1 MKSIRRLYGSLGYM
15 TVIFL
20 FFCLSGI
27 LCGHWTRLELLS
39 SYDNTPYREDAVMF
53 LLSAPGQAYVDLTEA
68 AQSGILSGCAILR
81 DDEEAYGTYEVLY
94 CDGGVVGIAESDG
107 RDGNGTER
115 SQGMEACDFGSG
127 EKAAAAGADS
137 GYALGDTV
145 TVDGTAYPVKGILE
159 EHISI
164 AVNTGVFY
172 SRGDL
177 AHVPTGEVYVLTGK
191 SGGRI
196 ADAYAELEALVQEK
210 GAEIR
215 SREVSKARYT
225 DFVDYRGVTVF
236 LLEVLAV
243 FYMGLICLF
252 AHIWL
257 RIKGPEV
264 HVLNLLGYGHTR
276 RKVWAEYSVVW
287 LAAFLLSLGVTYAA
301 SSRVQLRY
309 GAIPVF
315 GVSAGILILAV
326 SGGYAFFR
334 LHNFDS

>member
-1 MKSIRRLYGSLGYM
+1 MKRIRRVYGSLGYM
-15 TVIFL
+15 AVIFL
-20 FFCLSGI
+20 FFWLSGI
-27 LCGHWTRLELLS
+27 LCGHWTRLEMVS

-53 LLSAPGQAYVDLTEA
+53 LLSAPAGQAFLDLTEA
-68 AQSGILSGCAILR
+68 AQSGVLSGCAILR
-81 DDEEAYGTYEVLY
+81 DDEEAYGMYEVLY
-94 CDGGVVGIAESDG
+94 CDGGVVGIAGNDG
-107 RDGNGTER
+107 RDGNGTEG
-115 SQGMEACDFGSG
+115 SQGVESYDFASG

-137 GYALGDTV
+137 EYALGDTV
-145 TVDGTAYPVKGILE
+145 MVDGTAYPVKGILE

-177 AHVPTGEVYVLTGK
+177 AHVPTREVYVLTGK

-196 ADAYAELEALVQEK
+196 ADAYAELEALVQGK

-215 SREVSKARYT
+215 SREMSKARYT
-225 DFVDYRGVTVF
+225 DYLDYRGVTV
-236 LLEVLAV
+236 LLLGVLAV
-243 FYMGLICLF
+243 FYMGMIWLF

-257 RIKGPEV
+257 RIRGPEV
-264 HVLNLLGYGHTR
+264 HVLNLLGYAHIR
-276 RKVWAEYSVVW
+276 RKVWAEYSAVW

-301 SSRVQLRY
+301 SSRVQMRY

-334 LHNFDS
+334 LRIRD

>member
-1 MKSIRRLYGSLGYM
+1 MKSIRRLYGSLGYLA
-15 TVIFL
+15 VIFL
-20 FFCLSGI
+20 FFYLSGI

-53 LLSAPGQAYVDLTEA
+53 FLSAPGQAYVDLTEA
-68 AQSGILSGCAILR
+68 AQSGVLSGCAILR
-81 DDEEAYGTYEVLY
+81 DDEEAYGMYEVLY
-94 CDGGVVGIAESDG
+94 CDEGVAGIVGNDGG
-107 RDGNGTER
+107 DGNGTER
-115 SQGMEACDFGSG
+115 SQGMEAYDFDSG

-177 AHVPTGEVYVLTGK
+177 AHVPTGEIYVLTGK
-191 SGGRI
+191 SGGSI
-196 ADAYAELEALVQEK
+196 ADAYAKLEALVQGK

-215 SREVSKARYT
+215 SREMSKARYT
-225 DFVDYRGVTVF
+225 DYVDYRGVTV
-236 LLEVLAV
+236 LLLGVLAV
-243 FYMGLICLF
+243 FYMGLIYLF
-252 AHIWL
+252 AYIWL

-287 LAAFLLSLGVTYAA
+287 LAAFLLSLGAICAA
-301 SSRVQLRY
+301 SSRVQMKY

-326 SGGYAFFR
+326 SCGYVFFR
-334 LHNFDS
+334 RYDIDN